1 MGGDVE
7 TEHRSRIERE
17 ENQMLTYRVTYALV
31 GIAMLAGSLE
41 SGSAARLELADG
53 GTRPKPLRLV
63 LLA

>member
-1 MGGDVE
+1 
-7 TEHRSRIERE
+7 
-17 ENQMLTYRVTYALV
+17 MLTYRVTYALV